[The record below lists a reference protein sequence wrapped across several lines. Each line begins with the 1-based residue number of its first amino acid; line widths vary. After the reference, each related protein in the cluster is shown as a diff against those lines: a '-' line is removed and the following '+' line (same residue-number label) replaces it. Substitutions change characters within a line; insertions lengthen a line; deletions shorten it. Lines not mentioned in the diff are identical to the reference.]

1 MGQRSGVSLRGQ
13 RLSPPLALL
22 QVSLGLQVRF
32 EEGVQSEVLP
42 AGGAAV
48 RCLCAVD
55 TAVSGEAGAE
65 AKGFWT
71 LWAPVG
77 LLSTV
82 GVAVVL
88 Q

>member
-1 MGQRSGVSLRGQ
+1 M
-13 RLSPPLALL
+13 
-22 QVSLGLQVRF
+22 
-32 EEGVQSEVLP
+32 QSEVLP

-48 RCLCAVD
+48 GCLCAVD
-55 TAVSGEAGAE
+55 AAVSGEAGAE
-65 AKGFWT
+65 AEGFWT

-88 Q
+88 EQLLQTVALPADVAAERPLAGVAPLVNFDL